1 VFITFD
7 VCDFYPSIFEKLLT
21 KAIDYASQFTHISS
35 QDRHII
41 THTKNSVVSPEHVMG
56 KEKHQVCVTEEDEDQ
71 LLTVPALM
79 YRRFAYSASLRLKWV
94 LQLKS
99 LKIKK

>member
-1 VFITFD
+1 
-7 VCDFYPSIFEKLLT
+7 
-21 KAIDYASQFTHISS
+21 
-35 QDRHII
+35 
-41 THTKNSVVSPEHVMG
+41 MG

-99 LKIKK
+99 LKIKKWDQKKLQDAALHIQN